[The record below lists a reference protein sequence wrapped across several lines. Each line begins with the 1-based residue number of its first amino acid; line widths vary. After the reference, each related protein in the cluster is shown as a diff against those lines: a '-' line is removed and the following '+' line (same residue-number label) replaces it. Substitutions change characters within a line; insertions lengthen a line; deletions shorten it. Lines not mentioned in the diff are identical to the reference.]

1 ESIALTFLGGV
12 IGLGFGLGFG
22 FLIAI
27 IVERFLST
35 YEFVVSM
42 PSMIAS
48 LIMACLTGVIFGISP
63 ARKASL
69 LDPVES
75 LRYE

>member
-1 ESIALTFLGGV
+1 L
-12 IGLGFGLGFG
+12 IGLILGLG
-22 FLIAI
+22 LAWAIAMI
-27 IVERFLST
+27 IQGLLST
-35 YEFVVSM
+35 YVFAVSL
-42 PSMIAS
+42 PSMISAVT
-48 LIMACLTGVIFGISP
+48 MAGLTGVIFGISP

>member
-1 ESIALTFLGGV
+1 MVGGIV
-12 IGLGFGLGFG
+12 GLGFGLGFG

-27 IVERFLST
+27 IVKGFLST
-35 YEFVVSM
+35 YVFAVSI

-48 LIMACLTGVIFGISP
+48 VLMAAFTGVIFGISP